1 MEGVNI
7 TFQSMITGGQRTRN
21 IFRDMSFLN
30 MMNSLNQID
39 DVLNESINQ
48 VISDNPVSGEF
59 KNNLDEINV
68 TEEMIAKEIDCS
80 ICLDKFK
87 LNEKCIQLPCSETPH
102 YFHSNCESCPG
113 VIPWLEKNNTCPVCR
128 TKFPT
133 DTINEG
139 NHIERP
145 PSLIPTNNTDLSP
158 EQRHGIGMDN
168 HLIIENHNEN
178 ILNRNDNILNTSLEQ
193 TIINTLDNYL
203 RRVNHEINGTIDTGM
218 NETINEEE
226 IDNDLQ
232 RAIELSLS
240 EIND

>member
-7 TFQSMITGGQRTRN
+7 TFQPMIIGGRRTRN
-21 IFRDMSFLN
+21 ILRDMNFLN

-48 VISDNPVSGEF
+48 VRSENPVSGEF
-59 KNNLDEINV
+59 KNNLKEINIS
-68 TEEMIAKEIDCS
+68 EEMISKELDCS

-128 TKFPT
+128 TEFPSENNLGPT
-133 DTINEG
+133 RHAEPEPG
-139 NHIERP
+139 GELP
-145 PSLIPTNNTDLSP
+145 LPESLIPTSNTDLSP
-158 EQRHGIGMDN
+158 EQRHGIGIDN
-168 HLIIENHNEN
+168 HLIIEDN
-178 ILNRNDNILNTSLEQ
+178 NDNILNTSLEQ

-203 RRVNHEINGTIDTGM
+203 RRINHEINETN
-218 NETINEEE
+218 NEISNDE

-240 EIND
+240 ENND

>member
-7 TFQSMITGGQRTRN
+7 TFQPMIIGGRRTRN
-21 IFRDMSFLN
+21 ILRDMNFLN

-48 VISDNPVSGEF
+48 IDEHNNPISEEF
-59 KNNLDEINV
+59 KNNLKEINV
-68 TEEMIAKEIDCS
+68 SEEMISKEIDCS

-113 VIPWLEKNNTCPVCR
+113 VTPWLEKNNTCPVCR
-128 TKFPT
+128 TEFPSENNLGPT
-133 DTINEG
+133 RHAEPEPEG
-139 NHIERP
+139 GLPLPE
-145 PSLIPTNNTDLSP
+145 SLIPTSNTDLSP

-168 HLIIENHNEN
+168 HLIID
-178 ILNRNDNILNTSLEQ
+178 NRNDNILNMSLEQ

-203 RRVNHEINGTIDTGM
+203 RRINHEINETN
-218 NETINEEE
+218 NEISNDE

-240 EIND
+240 ENND